1 MPLRSLKASNN
12 LRIHLPATYQKIELA
27 LQGLFW
33 VFIFTAVNVSWADDW
48 FDPNLRPNTPPPL
61 SVVLFPILFY
71 AHAYWA
77 IPKFLKARQW
87 WRYALSLLLIFL
99 APELL
104 RLLFYSYFLGRPL
117 LAEASGRDSLLLGSP
132 GIAWMAFVAS
142 ALYRFLTDPLKAQE
156 GTGKP
161 PAPATPQR
169 PALPPV
175 EANRLGTSLERLMQE
190 EQLFLRKDLDLSLV
204 AQRLQITDKKLSALL
219 NQHLQSNFPDFV
231 NGYRLDCFVE
241 RVQAGQLEQLSVA
254 GLAGQC
260 GFSSKS
266 TFYRAFKK
274 RKGCTPSEYLKA

>member
-1 MPLRSLKASNN
+1 M
-12 LRIHLPATYQKIELA
+12 IEPA

-33 VFIFTAVNVSWADDW
+33 VFIFTAVNVSWAEDW
-48 FDPNLRPNTPPPL
+48 FDPALRPNTPPPL
-61 SVVLFPILFY
+61 SVALFPILFY

-87 WRYALSLLLIFL
+87 GRYALSLLLIFL

-104 RLLFYSYFLGRPL
+104 RLLFYSYFLGLPM
-117 LAEASGRDSLLLGSP
+117 LAEAGGRDSLLLGSP
-132 GIAWMAFVAS
+132 DIAWMAFVAS

-156 GTGKP
+156 TTTGKR
-161 PAPATPQR
+161 PAPAPPQR
-169 PALPPV
+169 PALPPD
-175 EANRLGTSLERLMQE
+175 EANLLAASLERLMQE
-190 EQLFLRKDLDLSLV
+190 ERLFLDKDLGLSSV
-204 AQRLQITDKKLSALL
+204 AQRLQVTDKKLSALL

-231 NGYRLDCFVE
+231 NGYRIDCFVE

-274 RKGCTPSEYLKA
+274 SKGCTPSEYLRLNT